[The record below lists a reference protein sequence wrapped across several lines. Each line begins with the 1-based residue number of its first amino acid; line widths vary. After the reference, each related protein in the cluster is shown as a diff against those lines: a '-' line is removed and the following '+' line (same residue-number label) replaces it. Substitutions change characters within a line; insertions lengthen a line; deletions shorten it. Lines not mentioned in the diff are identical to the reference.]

1 LRVALVQA
9 FHINV
14 CDIKQESID
23 FIQVKDIPEEED
35 YKVGTS
41 PGNLTEEVQKHDK
54 SHVLGYEL
62 LKCQQFRTTYSL

>member
-1 LRVALVQA
+1 LRVALAQA

-41 PGNLTEEVQKHDK
+41 PGNLTEEVQK
-54 SHVLGYEL
+54 
-62 LKCQQFRTTYSL
+62 T

>member
-1 LRVALVQA
+1 LRVALAQA

-23 FIQVKDIPEEED
+23 FIQVKDIPEKED

-41 PGNLTEEVQKHDK
+41 PGNLTEEVQK
-54 SHVLGYEL
+54 
-62 LKCQQFRTTYSL
+62 T